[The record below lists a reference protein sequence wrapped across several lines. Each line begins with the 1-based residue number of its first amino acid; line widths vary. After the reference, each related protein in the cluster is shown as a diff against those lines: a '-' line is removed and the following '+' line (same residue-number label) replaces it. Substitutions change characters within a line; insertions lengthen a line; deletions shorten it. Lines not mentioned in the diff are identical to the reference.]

1 MLSKGIVLCAM
12 AGSAAAFGVAPIPS
26 LRAQTGVSSISMM
39 AKYPKEAPASAPPA
53 DLFNIWRNDYML
65 DPNAAAAE
73 AEERTKDT
81 IFDGVLPPFS
91 QGFNQVKGNNLVAP
105 TIDRG
110 EGPTALYSTVNVPS
124 AYEPRPTDYI
134 PRKGILPSTV
144 SGLTPEQV
152 LANKGKLPG
161 QSPTPAPRQ
170 QAPRPVGTT
179 PAMPK
184 MPAFKNPFAK

>member
-1 MLSKGIVLCAM
+1 MLSKAGVVLAM

-26 LRAQTGVSSISMM
+26 LRAQTGVSATTMM
-39 AKYPKEAPASAPPA
+39 AKYPKEAPAGAPPA

-65 DPNAAAAE
+65 DANAAARE
-73 AEERTKDT
+73 AEERSKDT

-91 QGFNQVKGNNLVAP
+91 QGFNQVKGNNLVNP
-105 TIDRG
+105 TIQRG

-152 LANKGKLPG
+152 LAQKGKLPG
-161 QSPTPAPRQ
+161 QAGKAAPAKAKPVVTIPTL
-170 QAPRPVGTT
+170 
-179 PAMPK
+179 PK
-184 MPAFKNPFAK
+184 FNNPFAKK

>member
-1 MLSKGIVLCAM
+1 MLSKAGIVLAM

-39 AKYPKEAPASAPPA
+39 AKYPKEAPSGAPPA

-65 DPNAAAAE
+65 DPSAAARE

-91 QGFNQVKGNNLVAP
+91 QGFNQVKGSNLAAP

-110 EGPTALYSTVNVPS
+110 EGPTALFSTVNVPS

-161 QSPTPAPRQ
+161 QTPKAAPK
-170 QAPRPVGTT
+170 AARPVGTT

-184 MPAFKNPFAK
+184 FKNPFAK